1 MKKEIQSRQ
10 VTKVINLIKLSTMRT
25 LKLIV
30 MAMTLVVGCQKFDQ
44 NNTDNPKDPTE
55 QQGSN
60 KDTTDKKDK
69 GNKPDDQQAK
79 PRPIPTFATG
89 WIPNTKKIK
98 NPGATSV
105 RVEKGKER
113 KVRLEGFPYSV
124 DAISYYNQYTQFSC
138 TSHGIAMSLSWQI
151 NYKRRHLA
159 LSDREFLLSRS
170 YLYNQI
176 KDVGSCDSAGSG
188 IEETYNLII
197 ERGIPREIDFP
208 FDYTTCSALPTPKVN
223 KLAGLTKI
231 KGYDSLELTY
241 DSFTGIL
248 SQGIPIVVGAN
259 INAMFHSLF
268 YDGGDYIYNEENYFK
283 GGEITGYHVMLVISY
298 DRDEGPNGTITLL
311 NSWGAGGFNRTGYVK
326 IDANLIGQMITA
338 AYYVSDDK
346 LYDYYAPYNE
356 IPTPNPT
363 PQPTPQPSVS
373 TNSSYINFSSEV
385 EASQREQLTIYNS
398 GDAVANISLNIE
410 GNIHCFQLGSENII
424 LYPNNH
430 TAVEIIYSPQK
441 EGDHNATLVLTING
455 RDIQRVSLTGRAKRK
470 EKSQPNPFPTPEPNP
485 EPRPTPAPE
494 PRISISTNYL
504 SFQTELGNTSKQD
517 LILSNTGNATAQVYL
532 HTEGDSFRIENQS
545 YILEAGSQQ
554 RISIIYQ
561 PQNDGYHRGTL
572 VVNYNNLTESVNL
585 QGYAERKR
593 DDDNHNHD
601 DPQPTYY
608 TIKEVPAA
616 QDATIE
622 CPDEGLPKTHS
633 GKGKIALRDL
643 KVTEVGA
650 GNLQVTGRL
659 VKEDTERF
667 TQRGEIYVKY
677 GKFCENNKEKI
688 GSYNS
693 GDSSVDLIFFVS
705 KAKINNKIYILTKSL
720 ENKTNRLFTN
730 IVIELVRN

>member
-30 MAMTLVVGCQKFDQ
+30 MAIMTLVVGCQKFEQ

-532 HTEGDSFRIENQS
+532 HTEGDSFRIESQT
-545 YILEAGSQQ
+545 YILAAGSQQ

-561 PQNDGYHRGTL
+561 PQSDGYHRGTL

-593 DDDNHNHD
+593 NDD
-601 DPQPTYY
+601 DPQPHSSY
-608 TIKEVPAA
+608 TIREIVP
-616 QDATIE
+616 DTPIDCVGKKFPE
-622 CPDEGLPKTHS
+622 TLPGHIGIS
-633 GKGKIALRDL
+633 NVI
-643 KVTEVGA
+643 VEEVG
-650 GNLQVTGRL
+650 NSLR
-659 VKEDTERF
+659 VKMSIIKTDVNTLF
-667 TQRGEIYVKY
+667 LNSGEIHLKY
-677 GKFCENNKEKI
+677 PPFCGDAHELLATYNKGERA
-688 GSYNS
+688 
-693 GDSSVDLIFFVS
+693 VEVTFFIPKHKVS
-705 KAKINNKIYILTKSL
+705 KDVYILSKSK
-720 ENKTNRLFTN
+720 EHASNRYYIILR
-730 IVIELVRN
+730 VEQH